1 MRDKRTKKEYAL
13 KKVKVDR
20 DLFKDGFPVGKIC
33 FFFSCFTEIY
43 VIAALACLREISILK
58 SCKHE
63 NVVQLKEVVVGEQL
77 EKIYLV
83 MEYCE
88 QDLASLLDNLEKPFS
103 ESEVKCIIIQ
113 LLRGLEY
120 LHAVSLS

>member
-1 MRDKRTKKEYAL
+1 MLGQGTYGVVYRVRDKRTKKEYAL

-20 DLFKDGFPVGKIC
+20 DLFRDGFPV
-33 FFFSCFTEIY
+33 
-43 VIAALACLREISILK
+43 ACLREISILK

-63 NVVQLKEVVVGEQL
+63 NVVHLKEVVVGEQL

-88 QDLASLLDNLEKPFS
+88 QGK
-103 ESEVKCIIIQ
+103 
-113 LLRGLEY
+113 Y
-120 LHAVSLS
+120 LFGI